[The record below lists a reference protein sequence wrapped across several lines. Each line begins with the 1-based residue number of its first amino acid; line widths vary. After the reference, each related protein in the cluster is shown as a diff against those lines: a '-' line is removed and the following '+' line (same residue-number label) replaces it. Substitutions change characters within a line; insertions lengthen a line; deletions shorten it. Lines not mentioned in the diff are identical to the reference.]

1 MLKSLTHQKKKKKNE
16 LLDIP
21 IFLYIFLSC
30 DAVRQTPPDIR
41 SDGIVLPNFYKY
53 V

>member
-21 IFLYIFLSC
+21 MFFICFYLVMQNGNLYHVIPTK
-30 DAVRQTPPDIR
+30 V
-41 SDGIVLPNFYKY
+41 GI
-53 V
+53 